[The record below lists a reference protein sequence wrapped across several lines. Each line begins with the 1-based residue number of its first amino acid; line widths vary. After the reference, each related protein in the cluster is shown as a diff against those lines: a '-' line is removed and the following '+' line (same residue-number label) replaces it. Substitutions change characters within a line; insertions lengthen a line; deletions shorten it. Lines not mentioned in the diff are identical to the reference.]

1 MVDLLS
7 NPGFDTHIRRIE
19 EQVKNSFYLYEQK
32 NIPVLQEQ
40 LNELYNNFN
49 KQGGGRLI
57 TNYPR
62 KEQLTACFTFMLA
75 YDGVCYCF
83 NHEDCG

>member
-32 NIPVLQEQ
+32 TSLF
-40 LNELYNNFN
+40 YRNN
-49 KQGGGRLI
+49 
-57 TNYPR
+57 
-62 KEQLTACFTFMLA
+62 
-75 YDGVCYCF
+75 
-83 NHEDCG
+83 